1 MRIYRLLLES
11 IRKGT
16 YPRGSVLPSLRELSQ
31 EYYSSPGTV
40 RQALQKLQSEGVV
53 KAHHGIGYYVED
65 PSVLTKNILIL
76 EQTHQLHLYS
86 NFLTELCS
94 CIQEHTDSQIIL
106 EDIARYNAQ
115 PEKLY
120 RRLLSVADKCEAIFF
135 NGEYAA
141 LSNADYI
148 ELQKHTKLF
157 YYFNAKAPFL
167 TAGVPG
173 VSTDWNHGQYI
184 GIHHLLDC
192 GYRRILVYPG
202 TVRCDGAR
210 AALRDSGSDAELI
223 FTKGR
228 DDFFERVQNDTFDGV
243 YCPQDI
249 YAVNAVSIFRKRGFQ
264 IPGDIAIMG
273 YYNTPWSEHPEC
285 PLTSVCINERE
296 MIRRVFGMFTG
307 GVDRL
312 PLMELPSLQI
322 RESTKDFKRKI
333 K

>member
-16 YPRGSVLPSLRELSQ
+16 YPQGTVLPSLRELSQ

-65 PSVLTKNILIL
+65 PSVLNKNILIL

-106 EDIARYNAQ
+106 EDIARYNDQ

-192 GYRRILVYPG
+192 GCRRILIYTG
-202 TVRCDGAR
+202 TVRRDGAR

-223 FTKGR
+223 FVKSR
-228 DDFFERVQNDTFDGV
+228 DEFYERVQNDTFDGV

-249 YAVNAVSIFRKRGFQ
+249 YAVNAVSILRKRGFQ
-264 IPGDIAIMG
+264 IPGDIAITG